1 MKQTNSV
8 DFYNSKCDFFFSL
21 ENVFLKKSLNSSKIA
36 ILKQRHAFDR
46 NFVFKLAPVVL
57 CNR

>member
-1 MKQTNSV
+1 MKQAALTFTILNVIFQSR
-8 DFYNSKCDFFFSL
+8 KCFFK
-21 ENVFLKKSLNSSKIA
+21 KKSLNSSKIA
-36 ILKQRHAFDR
+36 TLKQSHAFER